1 MEKTYLTDT
10 PEGAA
15 LFEELRSEEA
25 QEVLSNAPP
34 WAVRWG
40 NTVFLVILLGI
51 FGLSFLIKYPEII
64 SVPLRLT
71 SNDVPSPWWPK
82 QADA

>member
-1 MEKTYLTDT
+1 MPNPMLYTDT

-34 WAVRWG
+34 WAVR
-40 NTVFLVILLGI
+40 
-51 FGLSFLIKYPEII
+51 
-64 SVPLRLT
+64 
-71 SNDVPSPWWPK
+71 
-82 QADA
+82 